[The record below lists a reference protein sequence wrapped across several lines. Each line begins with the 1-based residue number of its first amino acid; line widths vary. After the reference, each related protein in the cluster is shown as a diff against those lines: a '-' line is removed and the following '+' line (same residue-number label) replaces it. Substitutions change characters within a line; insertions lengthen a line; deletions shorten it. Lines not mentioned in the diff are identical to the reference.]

1 MMLLDAVRK
10 HAEGHIAKH
19 KANVLVY
26 LNNPAGIGEHPDI
39 IEAIEGEL
47 MEMAKYQDQLEMLD
61 KYFANEEQTQ
71 YTLFS

>member
-1 MMLLDAVRK
+1 MLLEAVRK

-47 MEMAKYQDQLEMLD
+47 MEMAKYHDQLEMLD
-61 KYFANEEQTQ
+61 KYFVTEEQNQ

>member
-1 MMLLDAVRK
+1 MLLDAVRK

-26 LNNPAGIGEHPDI
+26 LNNPVGIGEHPDI

-61 KYFANEEQTQ
+61 KYFAKEEQTQ

>member
-1 MMLLDAVRK
+1 MMLDAVRK

-26 LNNPAGIGEHPDI
+26 LNNPAGIGEHSDI
-39 IEAIEGEL
+39 IEAVEHEL
-47 MEMAKYQDQLEMLD
+47 MEMAKYEDQLEMLEKD
-61 KYFANEEQTQ
+61 FAKEEQEQ

>member
-1 MMLLDAVRK
+1 MLLNAVRK

-26 LNNPAGIGEHPDI
+26 LNNPAGIGEHSDI
-39 IEAIEGEL
+39 IEAIEVEL
-47 MEMAKYQDQLEMLD
+47 EQIAKYQDQLDVLD
-61 KYFANEEQTQ
+61 THFQGEEQTQ

>member
-1 MMLLDAVRK
+1 MLLDAVRK

-26 LNNPAGIGEHPDI
+26 LNNPAGIGEHSDI
-39 IEAIEGEL
+39 IDAVEHEL
-47 MEMAKYQDQLEMLD
+47 MEMAKYDDQLEMLD
-61 KYFANEEQTQ
+61 KYFAKEEQTQ